1 MAKHIH
7 IWLPG
12 STRDTLQSGSSQATI
27 SKNIK
32 TEVEAGKPVKQAAA
46 IAYNKAG
53 DAEGPAHA
61 PAGSSKGGQFT
72 SGSGGGGS
80 GGSKPAAT
88 VGHKKAGNVDFHKAN
103 YEAAKEMSM
112 SKNMNATKK
121 GGLAEHKREALSAA
135 VASHKKALE
144 AATAGNKE
152 EAGRHHAEAIVH
164 ERNAR
169 KN

>member
-7 IWLPG
+7 IYLHG
-12 STRDTLQSGSSQATI
+12 ATRDTLQTGNNQATI

-32 TEVEAGKPVKQAAA
+32 TEVKAGKPVKQAAA
-46 IAYNKAG
+46 IAYSKAGG

-61 PAGSSKGGQFT
+61 PAGSSNGGQFV
-72 SGSGGGGS
+72 SGSGGGGGS
-80 GGSKPAAT
+80 SGSKPAAM
-88 VGHKKAGNVDFHKAN
+88 HKKAGNVEFHKAN